1 MRMMVGIFAKLIC
14 HRFTGMYPLLKK
26 FNDQL
31 HAFSDEEWQVLE
43 QRHTRRFLKKGEYL
57 IKEARICKAVSFICQ
72 GVFVSYFKADKEK
85 KVRGFFAEGN
95 YISDYRSF
103 LTQQPATTIVQAAE
117 DCEVLQIS
125 HQKLQEC
132 YRLDNVY
139 EKWGRKMAEQSY
151 VAMFDRMQALTLLT
165 YKERYSLLQQ
175 QNPAIL
181 QRVPQYMIASY
192 LGITPEALSRLRK
205 KRI

>member
-1 MRMMVGIFAKLIC
+1 MN
-14 HRFTGMYPLLKK
+14 TTYPLLKK
-26 FNDQL
+26 YNDQL

-43 QRHTRRFLKKGEYL
+43 QKHTLKFLKKGDYL
-57 IKEARICKAVSFICQ
+57 IKEARICEAVSFI
-72 GVFVSYFKADKEK
+72 GKGIFVAYYKADKK
-85 KVRGFFAEGN
+85 KRVRGFFTEGN

-125 HQKLQEC
+125 HKKLQEC
-132 YRLDNVY
+132 YTLNTVY
-139 EKWGRKMAEQSY
+139 ETWGRKMAEQSY
-151 VAMFDRMQALTLLT
+151 IAMFDRMQALTLLT
-165 YKERYSLLQQ
+165 YKERYAQLQQ
-175 QNPAIL
+175 KNSDVL

-205 KRI
+205 NTQ